1 MGSINDYLRS
11 QRSEKR
17 PLGRKLKS
25 RLLGQIAL
33 SLVLFLIIAASVG
46 ADNIFGDS
54 ARYVVGEGISQDSS
68 WINFNNWGNNDKDGV
83 VADEDAVT
91 AQADATGD
99 EEVAPVDD
107 GMPPDF
113 TAPASGIVVTD
124 VAVAAGGF
132 ATQKGILIQG
142 NAGQT
147 VKAAAAGSVTYLGES
162 EDGYIVELSHSGGF
176 TSVYQGLSAVEVTD
190 TALVNAGDP
199 IGVTADG
206 ELTFSLLLNGE
217 EVNPLEYL
225 FD

>member
-1 MGSINDYLRS
+1 MGSINDYLRN
-11 QRSEKR
+11 QRYEKK
-17 PLGRKLKS
+17 PLGRKFKS

-33 SLVLFLIIAASVG
+33 SLVLFLIIAATVG
-46 ADNIFGDS
+46 ADNIFGES
-54 ARYVVGEGISQDSS
+54 ARYVVGEGISAESS
-68 WINFNNWGNNDKDGV
+68 WIDFGKWGDKNKTETPTG
-83 VADEDAVT
+83 EGAVT
-91 AQADATGD
+91 AEASD
-99 EEVAPVDD
+99 EENFSPADD
-107 GMPPDF
+107 GLPPDF

-147 VKAAAAGSVTYLGES
+147 VKAAAAGSVGYVGES
-162 EDGYIVELSHSGGF
+162 ADGYIVELSHSGGF
-176 TSVYQGLSAVEVTD
+176 TSVYQGLSTVEVIKN
-190 TALVNAGDP
+190 ALVNTGDP
-199 IGVTADG
+199 LGATADG